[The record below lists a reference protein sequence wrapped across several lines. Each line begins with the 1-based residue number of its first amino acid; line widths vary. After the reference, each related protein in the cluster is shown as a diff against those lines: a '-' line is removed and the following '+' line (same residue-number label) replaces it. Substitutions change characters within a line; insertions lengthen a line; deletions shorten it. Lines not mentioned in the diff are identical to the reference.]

1 MKGLWINKN
10 KKFVSLL
17 LSLLLILGALPL
29 HAIALGIGT
38 STSESSDVG
47 TAVPSD
53 GYVLNSQEYTTDE
66 LIGEVAEEISL
77 REENVKHFRLSNGT
91 YEAVIYGS
99 PVHRKGED
107 GTWQDIDNS
116 LSLVSD
122 GKSKAYR
129 TSDSRVSFADVF
141 QTNEELFTLSEEGY
155 TVSMTW
161 MSTEA
166 SKATRAS

>member
-38 STSESSDVG
+38 STSESSGVG

-99 PVHRKGED
+99 PVHRT
-107 GTWQDIDNS
+107 GTALGRIS
-116 LSLVSD
+116 TTVFRS
-122 GKSKAYR
+122 
-129 TSDSRVSFADVF
+129 SRMGSRRH
-141 QTNEELFTLSEEGY
+141 
-155 TVSMTW
+155 TVPP
-161 MSTEA
+161 
-166 SKATRAS
+166 TRA